1 MFNSFF
7 MKNIL
12 VPIDFSETSYNAAKY
27 AVSLAQSF
35 DANIILI
42 NVVALPVMIDDS
54 VLASVM
60 ITQAEIIDNNKKL
73 MKNVVEALSKDHS
86 LKVKGFVTEGQTFE
100 SILNFAEDLH
110 ADLITMGMKGRGKS
124 NSPFGSTTTTMMRVS
139 HLPVFVIPENVVFK
153 PINTIT
159 FASDFDADKPM
170 GNTIFFQE
178 LVEKYN
184 SFIQILKVQK
194 NEYAMTSGDVS
205 GKMETDLLLS
215 KLKHRFFV
223 IENKDVERGIH
234 EFLASNPTDILVMVA
249 HKHSLLKRIFGTVHT
264 KEMSYQTKIPLL
276 ILQDE

>member
-1 MFNSFF
+1 M
-7 MKNIL
+7 
-12 VPIDFSETSYNAAKY
+12 
-27 AVSLAQSF
+27 
-35 DANIILI
+35 
-42 NVVALPVMIDDS
+42 
-54 VLASVM
+54 
-60 ITQAEIIDNNKKL
+60 
-73 MKNVVEALSKDHS
+73 
-86 LKVKGFVTEGQTFE
+86 
-100 SILNFAEDLH
+100 NFAEDLH
-110 ADLITMGMKGRGKS
+110 ADLIIMGRKGRGKS
-124 NSPFGSTTTTMMRVS
+124 NSPFGSTTTTMMRISDV
-139 HLPVFVIPENVVFK
+139 PVFVIPEHVVFK

-170 GNTIFFQE
+170 GNHIFFQE

-194 NEYAMTSGDVS
+194 NEYAMTSENVS

-215 KLKHRFFV
+215 KLRHRFFV